1 MKAWFYSDCNQES
14 LLNSVDTEVITGVML
29 FVNQRRW
36 GGGEG
41 KGNPIPIYDEAGHI
55 GCIFAIIIIIINKYV
70 YFLLCSPGNNLKVK
84 KKGYLRSK

>member
-1 MKAWFYSDCNQES
+1 M
-14 LLNSVDTEVITGVML
+14 TGVML

-36 GGGEG
+36 GGEG

-55 GCIFAIIIIIINKYV
+55 GCIFAIIINKYV
-70 YFLLCSPGNNLKVK
+70 YFLLCSPGNNLKVQ